1 MNEETEKPMEDE
13 METPFSV
20 PGEVAGETPPMGDG
34 NPTVGAI
41 SPHGRPTYSAAEQMA
56 AVLCLPL
63 GYWLVRWVL
72 PGGFGVG
79 TAMSVGAFWMLFAVC
94 RRNAGQ
100 RFSGGDR
107 FRAALLLVF
116 TCPFLLFSEGLT
128 LWLNMAFVIAA
139 TAYTVYLAGEGRRE
153 WWRRIWMVDA
163 ARSLFGRPF
172 AAFGQGFGAAGSLFE
187 HLPFRKGTKRIVGGL
202 LLALPVTMIV
212 GFLLMQADVLFA
224 DMMEHA
230 FAAFGNL
237 FTGLPMELL
246 RLGLAVPFALYL
258 FGMLYT
264 GVHASGGLAE
274 KDQRWEN
281 GITGIRCLSVGTL
294 AAAITP
300 LCLLYLLFFA
310 TQSAYH
316 LAAFQEYLPAGFTYA
331 TYARRGFFELCA
343 VAIINLGVLA
353 LLYVLCRREGD
364 RLPAV
369 IRGYGA
375 GLCLMTLLLIAVA
388 LRKMLLYIDRY
399 GLTPLRVY
407 TSWFMVLLAVV
418 FLLVGLSLLVPRLQA
433 SKAVVLAFVLW
444 FGILQ
449 FANVDGLIAR
459 YNVTRYQAETLPAI
473 DVSLFDSLSDT
484 AVPYAV
490 ELLDDGNISVV
501 RDARAYLKRR
511 WAELED
517 QPAAGWNV
525 TSWKA
530 RSMLQELAEDGRLY

>member
-1 MNEETEKPMEDE
+1 MNEETGKPMEDE
-13 METPFSV
+13 METSFSV
-20 PGEVAGETPPMGDG
+20 PDGVAEGKPPMGDG
-34 NPTVGAI
+34 NPTVETI
-41 SPHGRPTYSAAEQMA
+41 PPRRRSTYSAAEQMA
-56 AVLCLPL
+56 AVFCLPL

-72 PGGFGVG
+72 PGGFGIG
-79 TAMSVGAFWMLFAVC
+79 TALSVGAFWMLFAVC

-116 TCPFLLFSEGLT
+116 TLPFLLFAKGLS
-128 LWLNMAFVIAA
+128 LWLNMAFLTAA

-153 WWRRIWMVDA
+153 WWRRIWMVDT

-172 AAFGQGFGAAGSLFE
+172 AAFGHAFGAAGSLFE

-212 GFLLMQADVLFA
+212 GFLLMQADALFA

-230 FAAFGNL
+230 FVMFGNL
-237 FTGLPMELL
+237 FADLPAELL

-258 FGMLYT
+258 FGMLYA
-264 GVHASGGLAE
+264 GVHASSGLAE
-274 KDQRWEN
+274 CDEKWEN
-281 GITGIRCLSVGTL
+281 GLTGIRCLSSGTL
-294 AAAITP
+294 AAAMTP

-316 LAAFQEYLPAGFTYA
+316 LAAFQEYLPVGFTYA

-343 VAIINLGVLA
+343 VTIINLGVLA

-399 GLTPLRVY
+399 GLTPLRIY
-407 TSWFMVLLAVV
+407 TSWFMILLAVV
-418 FLLVGLSLLVPRLQA
+418 FLLVGLSLLVPCLRA

-444 FGILQ
+444 LGILQ

-459 YNVTRYQAETLPAI
+459 YNVTRYQAESLPTI
-473 DVSLFDSLSDT
+473 DVSLFDSLSDA
-484 AVPYAV
+484 AVPYAA
-490 ELLDDGNISVV
+490 ELLDDGDTSVA
-501 RDARAYLKRR
+501 RDAHAYLKRR

-530 RSMLQELAEDGRLY
+530 RCMLQELAEDGRLH